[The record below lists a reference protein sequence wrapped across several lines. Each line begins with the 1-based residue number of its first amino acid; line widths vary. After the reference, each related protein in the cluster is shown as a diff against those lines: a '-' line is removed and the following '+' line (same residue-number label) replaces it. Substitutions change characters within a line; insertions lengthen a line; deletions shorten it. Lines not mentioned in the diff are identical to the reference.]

1 MVGRRDLDKYAPSHL
16 RDWDS
21 DGDDWRMV
29 EGTLCLVDISGFTAL
44 SEKLAALGRIGA
56 EELTEV
62 LGWVFGDM
70 LDIASARGGT
80 LLKFGPGLYA
90 FVRVADDGPGIDRDA
105 QERIFEPFVSSKGK
119 HRGIGLSTV
128 LGIARAHH
136 ALLQLES
143 APGRGA
149 SFGIYLDLT
158 G

>member
-1 MVGRRDLDKYAPSHL
+1 MDP
-16 RDWDS
+16 
-21 DGDDWRMV
+21 
-29 EGTLCLVDISGFTAL
+29 
-44 SEKLAALGRIGA
+44 AACRGL
-56 EELTEV
+56 V
-62 LGWVFGDM
+62 LGGE
-70 LDIASARGGT
+70 RR
-80 LLKFGPGLYA
+80 PGLYA

-105 QERIFEPFVSSKGK
+105 QERIFEPFVSAKGK

>member
-1 MVGRRDLDKYAPSHL
+1 MIRVSTGTARVDPAACRGLVVGADRPS
-16 RDWDS
+16 
-21 DGDDWRMV
+21 
-29 EGTLCLVDISGFTAL
+29 
-44 SEKLAALGRIGA
+44 GR
-56 EELTEV
+56 
-62 LGWVFGDM
+62 
-70 LDIASARGGT
+70 
-80 LLKFGPGLYA
+80 YA
-90 FVRVADDGPGIDRDA
+90 FVRVADDGPGIDLEA

-128 LGIARAHH
+128 LGIARAHQ